1 MRLQNGVKHMQYL
14 FFQTCSP
21 LLISYETLALDFSR
35 TIRLRKLDDVDGN
48 SCRSNYNSAFTLL
61 ILNASLLEG
70 VLRSILIWKIKEEA
84 ENIIKE
90 RQGLGYDSPSKAENL
105 LYKFREDVEH
115 QGGWE
120 NLKNQYSLFLGISLE
135 NIMKGIDENTKEA
148 INVLFTLRNILAHG
162 TTIIQ
167 PKHKMPDDMK
177 DVYPY
182 KWQSKTQQASVY
194 LNKQFGMG
202 ENIIDN
208 LSSDAVPEHFM
219 NITQQFIAKLKDEI
233 EIPKESQEIINMIEK
248 YTFGYRCFS

>member
-1 MRLQNGVKHMQYL
+1 MRLQNGINNMKYF

-21 LLISYETLALDFSR
+21 LLISYETLALDFSK
-35 TIRLRKLDDVDGN
+35 TIRLRKHDDVDGN
-48 SCRSNYNSAFTLL
+48 SCRSNYNTAFTLL
-61 ILNASLLEG
+61 ILNASILEG
-70 VLRSILIWKIKEEA
+70 VLRSILIWKIKEEV
-84 ENIIKE
+84 ETTIKE
-90 RQGLGYDSPSKAENL
+90 RQSLGYDSPSKTENL

-135 NIMKGIDENTKEA
+135 SVMNKTHENTKEA

-167 PKHKMPDDMK
+167 PKNKMPDDMK

-194 LNKQFGMG
+194 LNKQFNKG
-202 ENIIDN
+202 ENILDN
-208 LSSDAVPEHFM
+208 LSSNAVPEHFM
-219 NITQQFIAKLKDEI
+219 NITKQFITKLKDEI
-233 EIPKESQEIINMIEK
+233 KIPKESQEITNMIEK
-248 YTFGYRCFS
+248 YTFGYRSL